1 MGILESVMPATY
13 FCKLAA
19 ILEVDALFGKLEIC
33 SPSAVKPVYYE
44 LNFGTV
50 ANA

>member
-1 MGILESVMPATY
+1 MGILQPVMPAAY
-13 FCKLAA
+13 FCKLTA
-19 ILEVDALFGKLEIC
+19 IMEVDALFGKLEIC

-44 LNFGTV
+44 LSPGIV